1 MESGTKEDDDKVGG
15 GSGYNDRSVNRVKLI
30 SKLEALL
37 SGSRSPTSPRSHL
50 RLDGSTLVAAI
61 TSLLIKFVSHRLDED
76 VVVMN
81 SATVNDLRL
90 AIKKK
95 ITGCDVPV

>member
-1 MESGTKEDDDKVGG
+1 MESGTKEDDDEVGG

-37 SGSRSPTSPRSHL
+37 SGSRTPTSPRSHL
-50 RLDGSTLVAAI
+50 RLDGSTL
-61 TSLLIKFVSHRLDED
+61 D

-95 ITGCDVPV
+95 VNDMEAVYLHGPSSNFMVP